1 MATEL
6 FHSSVVELSD
16 KLQKKEVSAVE
27 LAQMYLDR
35 IDANK
40 DLNAFLDVR
49 PEVTLAQARAADE
62 KIAAGNAHRLT
73 GVPIAHKDIFV
84 TKQWAS
90 TAASKMLE
98 GYMSPFD
105 ATVVKNLDNAGM
117 VCLGKLNCDE
127 FAMGGSNE
135 NSAYGRV
142 LNPWDKNS
150 VPGGSS
156 GGSAAAVAA
165 SLAPIATG
173 TDTGGSIRQPAAFTG
188 ITGLKPTYGRPSRWG
203 MIAFASSL
211 DTAGL
216 MARSAEDC
224 ATVFNDM
231 IEFDPK
237 DSTCVNLP
245 KEDFTRYLNAG
256 VKGKKIGVPRAWFA
270 EGLDSE
276 LASSLEE
283 VIKTY
288 ERMGAQI
295 VDIDLPTVKM
305 GVPVYYVVACAEAS
319 SNLSRFDGVRYGH
332 RAQSYTDIQ
341 DMMRKSRSEGFGA
354 EPQRR
359 IMIGTYVLSH
369 GYYDA
374 YYIQA
379 QRVRRLIANEF
390 NSVFQTVDAIIS
402 PVATGTAY
410 NFGEKSDPVQ
420 AYLSDLYT
428 VPVSLAGLPG
438 MGIPCGIHSNGR
450 PLGFQLVCPSFHE
463 ADLLGM
469 AHAYQLET
477 DWHKKVPM
485 GY

>member
-6 FHSSVVELSD
+6 FHSSVVELSN
-16 KLQKKEVSAVE
+16 KLAKKEVSAVE

-62 KIAAGNAHRLT
+62 KIAAGQAGRLT

-90 TAASKMLE
+90 TAASKMLD

-142 LNPWDKNS
+142 LNPWDKSS

-224 ATVFNDM
+224 AFVFNDM

-245 KEDFTRYLNAG
+245 KEDFTRSLNAG

-270 EGLDSE
+270 QGLDPE
-276 LASSLEE
+276 LAASIEE

-295 VDIDLPTVKM
+295 VDIELPTVNM

-332 RAQSYTDIQ
+332 RAKSYTDIQ

-390 NSVFQTVDAIIS
+390 NSVFQNVDAIIS

-410 NFGEKSDPVQ
+410 NFGEKSDPVS

-438 MGIPCGIHSNGR
+438 MGIPCGVHSNGR
-450 PLGFQLVCPSFHE
+450 PMGFQLICPSFHE

-477 DWHKKVPM
+477 DWHKLVPT

>member
-6 FHSSVVELSD
+6 FHSSVVELSN
-16 KLQKKEVSAVE
+16 KLAKKEVSAVE

-62 KIAAGNAHRLT
+62 KIAAGQAGRLT

-90 TAASKMLE
+90 TAASKMLD

-142 LNPWDKNS
+142 LNPWDKSS

-224 ATVFNDM
+224 AFVFNNM

-245 KEDFTRYLNAG
+245 KEDFTRSLNAG

-270 EGLDSE
+270 QGLDPE
-276 LASSLEE
+276 LAASIEE

-295 VDIDLPTVKM
+295 VDIELPTVNM

-332 RAQSYTDIQ
+332 RAKSYTDIQ

-390 NSVFQTVDAIIS
+390 NSVFQSVDAIIS

-410 NFGEKSDPVQ
+410 NFGEKSDPVS

-438 MGIPCGIHSNGR
+438 MGIPCGVHSNGR
-450 PLGFQLVCPSFHE
+450 PMGFQLICPSFHE

-469 AHAYQLET
+469 AHTYQLET
-477 DWHKKVPM
+477 DWHKLVPT